1 MEEFVHQLKTNRT
14 VRYVTVG
21 ATVVVAY
28 QTGGFWGVWMT
39 PREKLAAFP
48 GYIKW
53 STSRY
58 AAASSI
64 RRARSSADHVLTAFS
79 SGASYM

>member
-28 QTGGFWGVWMT
+28 QTGGFWGVV
-39 PREKLAAFP
+39 LAVVGF
-48 GYIKW
+48 
-53 STSRY
+53 
-58 AAASSI
+58 
-64 RRARSSADHVLTAFS
+64 VL
-79 SGASYM
+79 GRLSYNDTIEDMDV